1 MNINKSQSQIHTNYY
16 VLYIQKKSGMI
27 WKQQKR
33 KEAKHITV
41 RAKRMVWHTSLQHF
55 WKHLSSPFTSRDTI
69 SRNSDCWA
77 RPQLYWEP
85 TLISWNNQSKQNTKR
100 NLCKAEVHTVIQ
112 IVQVADEL
120 KHSGNTYSP
129 LEHVAIK
136 LQLSFQLKIY
146 WGSCKAL
153 FNLNGSQELLIRRQK
168 TPHIT
173 VL

>member
-16 VLYIQKKSGMI
+16 ALYIQKKSGMI

-85 TLISWNNQSKQNTKR
+85 ILISWNNQSKQNTKR

-112 IVQVADEL
+112 TVKVADEL

-129 LEHVAIK
+129 LEQVAIK
-136 LQLSFQLKIY
+136 LQLSFQRKIY

-153 FNLNGSQELLIRRQK
+153 FNLNGS
-168 TPHIT
+168 
-173 VL
+173 